1 MARIRCARQRS
12 STRQLS
18 PKYQS
23 SQNSAAPLRGFDH
36 LQSHYTTAYGFIP
49 RRTAPSLCA
58 KVLLPPLHFWSSFLQ
73 RNSSSIS
80 SCDGRSAQIF
90 GCGCGRYAI
99 RHCTRSPKRCKSE
112 SSMNLLILFHCVSRG
127 LEDSGPLEAQK
138 VQNGTAGVHVLYAC
152 TVLCTLTVPQ
162 TTRRQIQNFTQVS
175 TSLARLTVTFELP
188 EDEKTLFDSI
198 SKIRI
203 STPCVSSRR
212 WWGRTATSLDRGAS
226 TPLKA
231 SPADPVFPS
240 KPCHSCSAMRA
251 QSLGSTQAQHMT
263 DKLSHSAESRCC
275 VLGLVF
281 DKKYGS

>member
-1 MARIRCARQRS
+1 MSI
-12 STRQLS
+12 TIEE
-18 PKYQS
+18 
-23 SQNSAAPLRGFDH
+23 LRRGEDKPGD
-36 LQSHYTTAYGFIP
+36 YP
-49 RRTAPSLCA
+49 
-58 KVLLPPLHFWSSFLQ
+58 HFWSSFLQ
-73 RNSSSIS
+73 RNTTPIS
-80 SCDGRSAQIF
+80 SWLYADGRSAQIF
-90 GCGCGRYAI
+90 RCECGRYAI
-99 RHCTRSPKRCKSE
+99 RHCTRSPKRCKS
-112 SSMNLLILFHCVSRG
+112 SMSLLILFHCVSRG

-138 VQNGTAGVHVLYAC
+138 VQTGNTAGGHVQYAC
-152 TVLCTLTVPQ
+152 TVRTLTIPQ

-203 STPCVSSRR
+203 STPRVSSRR

-251 QSLGSTQAQHMT
+251 QSVTLAQPASLGSLSTQAHMT